1 MAIWLKGFTRLGASM
16 ASASVLALCG
26 TPAVA
31 QESAADPNAEQADPN
46 AEQVATK
53 AAPDKFTVE
62 SIEVAGATV
71 LTADD
76 IENIVYPFVGE
87 GKTSADMDA
96 ARKALQDA
104 YAARGY
110 EAAVVDIPPQ
120 DEAYFANGILQIR
133 VSEVPV
139 GEVRVAG
146 TKHHASDTVLRQLP
160 AVVPG
165 KPVNLKDLQVQL
177 AEANR
182 IPDRTV
188 TPSFKPSKVEGAIDV
203 ELKVK
208 DSLPLH
214 GSVELSNDHSP
225 NTHPLRL
232 AVSSSYTN
240 LWGAG
245 HTISGTYIVAPEARS
260 ENEVFLASYNAP
272 ILGTPWSIS
281 ISGYKSNSNIAA
293 LGGTQV
299 LGNGYQ
305 IGARATYRMTSEKM
319 DQSFSFGLDYKDF
332 KENLVLKD
340 NSVSSAP
347 IRYIPLVLGYSIS
360 IPTEKSQLDVNLQG
374 TLGLRVFKRRD
385 CSVRDNDGKCL
396 LLEDQFS
403 LKGVY
408 SRENFAHLNADFSY
422 SQLIADD
429 VSLIVKFAGQYADS
443 HLVSNEQFTIGGG
456 SSVRGYLQ
464 SEGVGDLGI
473 TETLQLDGPSFADS
487 LPDFV
492 GELRPYA
499 FADWGVVSVIDSLKD
514 QQSRFG
520 LASVGG
526 GLRLRIFKHLKGD
539 VAVGVP
545 LKTRSNTRAGD
556 ARVTFTARGEF

>member
-1 MAIWLKGFTRLGASM
+1 
-16 ASASVLALCG
+16 
-26 TPAVA
+26 
-31 QESAADPNAEQADPN
+31 
-46 AEQVATK
+46 
-53 AAPDKFTVE
+53 
-62 SIEVAGATV
+62 
-71 LTADD
+71 
-76 IENIVYPFVGE
+76 
-87 GKTSADMDA
+87 
-96 ARKALQDA
+96 
-104 YAARGY
+104 
-110 EAAVVDIPPQ
+110 
-120 DEAYFANGILQIR
+120 
-133 VSEVPV
+133 
-139 GEVRVAG
+139 
-146 TKHHASDTVLRQLP
+146 
-160 AVVPG
+160 
-165 KPVNLKDLQVQL
+165 
-177 AEANR
+177 
-182 IPDRTV
+182 
-188 TPSFKPSKVEGAIDV
+188 
-203 ELKVK
+203 
-208 DSLPLH
+208 
-214 GSVELSNDHSP
+214 
-225 NTHPLRL
+225 
-232 AVSSSYTN
+232 
-240 LWGAG
+240 
-245 HTISGTYIVAPEARS
+245 
-260 ENEVFLASYNAP
+260 
-272 ILGTPWSIS
+272 
-281 ISGYKSNSNIAA
+281 
-293 LGGTQV
+293 
-299 LGNGYQ
+299 
-305 IGARATYRMTSEKM
+305 
-319 DQSFSFGLDYKDF
+319 
-332 KENLVLKD
+332 
-340 NSVSSAP
+340 
-347 IRYIPLVLGYSIS
+347 
-360 IPTEKSQLDVNLQG
+360 
-374 TLGLRVFKRRD
+374 VFKRRD